1 MNSSEISRLFAQA
14 ELLRKKSRYND
25 ALRTFRV
32 ARKKS
37 TAARDVHAAVACL
50 LAIGDVCR
58 MIGDFV
64 NAEKAYINAETE
76 ARKIADADAAA
87 DAHVGWGLS
96 RRGRGDW
103 RLGIVL
109 LRKALQFYRKEGDK
123 EGTAFTLWSIAGAL
137 RIKGDIPLAL
147 RTYQEAFKVFQSFR
161 SHAGVGYCL
170 CGLGGTS
177 RIAGR
182 FRDSLAYYQ
191 SANTLFRKLN
201 DTFGTAYSFC
211 GIGNAYR
218 MTGEY
223 QKALASFSK
232 ASRLYRK
239 IGDRVSYAYTLW
251 SIGTTYKMLLDL
263 HSARSFFNEAKGL
276 FKKTKDPRGLIY
288 CQLAYGEIAMLKGQ
302 VRRAEKYFRDTLKQA
317 QRYGFRVEQCHAA
330 MLTSYLAG
338 KKKTLCYN
346 SLGVRLRFTEAPFNI
361 P

>member
-14 ELLRKKSRYND
+14 ELLRQKSSYND
-25 ALRTFRV
+25 ALRTFR
-32 ARKKS
+32 AALKKS
-37 TAARDVHAAVACL
+37 IAARDIHASVACL
-50 LAIGDVCR
+50 LSIGDVCR
-58 MIGDFV
+58 MTGDFV
-64 NAEKAYINAETE
+64 NAEKAYVKAVTE
-76 ARKIADADAAA
+76 AGKIADAEAAA
-87 DAHVGWGLS
+87 DAHAGWGLS

-109 LRKALQFYRKEGDK
+109 LRKALQFYRKKRDR

-147 RTYQEAFKVFQSFR
+147 QMYRDAFKVFQSFH
-161 SHAGVGYCL
+161 SHAGEGYCL

-201 DTFGTAYSFC
+201 DTFGTAYSYC

-223 QKALASFSK
+223 RKALVSFSK

-251 SIGTTYKMLLDL
+251 SIGTTHKMLLDL
-263 HSARSFFNEAKGL
+263 LSARSYFTAAEEL

-288 CQLAYGEIAMLKGQ
+288 CQLAYGEIAMLKGHG
-302 VRRAEKYFRDTLKQA
+302 RKAEKYFRDSLEQA
-317 QRYGFRVEQCHAA
+317 KRYGFRVEQCHAT
-330 MLTSYLAG
+330 MLISYLAG
-338 KKKTLCYN
+338 KKKPLCYN
-346 SLGVRLRFTEAPFNI
+346 SLGVRLKFTEAPFNI

>member
-14 ELLRKKSRYND
+14 ELLRKKSRYGD
-25 ALRTFRV
+25 ALRTFRI
-32 ARKKS
+32 ALKKCIS
-37 TAARDVHAAVACL
+37 ARDMHAAVACL
-50 LAIGDVCR
+50 LSIGDVCR
-58 MIGDFV
+58 MTGDFV
-64 NAEKAYINAETE
+64 NAEKAYVRAVAE
-76 ARKIADADAAA
+76 ARKIGDAEAAA
-87 DAHVGWGLS
+87 DAHAGWGLS

-103 RLGIVL
+103 KLGIVL
-109 LRKALQFYRKEGDK
+109 LRKALYFYRKERDR

-137 RIKGDIPLAL
+137 RIKGDIPMALAK
-147 RTYQEAFKVFQSFR
+147 YQEAFKVFQSFR
-161 SHAGVGYCL
+161 SLAGIGYCL

-191 SANTLFRKLN
+191 SANTLFRKLK
-201 DTFGTAYSFC
+201 DTFGTAYSYC

-223 QKALASFSK
+223 RKALASFSK

-251 SIGTTYKMLLDL
+251 SIGTTHKMLLDL
-263 HSARSFFNEAKGL
+263 LSARSFFSEAEGL

-288 CQLAYGEIAMLKGQ
+288 CQLAFGEIAMLQGRERNAAKS
-302 VRRAEKYFRDTLKQA
+302 FRDSLAQA
-317 QRYGFRVEQCHAA
+317 KRYGFRVEHCHAT
-330 MLTSYLAG
+330 MLSTYLAG
-338 KKKTLCYN
+338 KKKPLCYN
-346 SLGVRLRFTEAPFNI
+346 RLGVKLKFTKAPFNI